1 LQLFVWLVQIG
12 ILVTEVLGLGNLM
25 ALVGIYDLR
34 WRQRVVA
41 GWALECADGQ
51 ISVLSPGQLLARPSQ
66 LLHRL
71 TRRAPA
77 AGTTAPSGLAGFFY
91 LSYSIG
97 KGGPSHRPHL
107 QNYF

>member
-1 LQLFVWLVQIG
+1 
-12 ILVTEVLGLGNLM
+12 LVTEVLGLGNLM

-34 WRQRVVA
+34 QRQRVVA

-71 TRRAPA
+71 TSRRAPA

-91 LSYSIG
+91 FFIRFVRAGHPIG
-97 KGGPSHRPHL
+97 RLYKTTFKGE
-107 QNYF
+107 